1 MSKGPGILEGT
12 ARTAAEVVGWAPKAI
27 LDLASPKISEAIADN
42 SHQARQRIGAA
53 VGVVAGL
60 AYLV

>member
-1 MSKGPGILEGT
+1 MNEGQGILEGT
-12 ARTAAEVVGWAPKAI
+12 VRTAAEVVGWIPKAM
-27 LDLASPKISEAIADN
+27 LDLASPKISETIADN

-60 AYLV
+60 SLL